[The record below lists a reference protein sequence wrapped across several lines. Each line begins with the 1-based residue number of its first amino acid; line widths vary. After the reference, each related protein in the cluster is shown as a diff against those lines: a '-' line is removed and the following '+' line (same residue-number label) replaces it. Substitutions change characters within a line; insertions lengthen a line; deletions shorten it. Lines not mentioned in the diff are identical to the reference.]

1 MLVTDDPGRDFDAWG
16 LALWK
21 NELDEYDEFRETFEE
36 IFRNSQ
42 DKGENDERKTEPSGG
57 ILSERQAGLLN
68 R

>member
-1 MLVTDDPGRDFDAWG
+1 MLVTDDPGRDFDVWE

-42 DKGENDERKTEPSGG
+42 DKGENDE
-57 ILSERQAGLLN
+57 
-68 R
+68 